1 VAATRLG
8 DVVTRVVIIGFAL
21 CVIVVVVVV
30 TLWWAHDN
38 NLRDHAERL
47 AVLEDALN
55 LGGQPQALVDEP
67 VTEPIEVPTEP
78 MPRLDVA
85 AGVRVAREANRPRP
99 TPFPRPSEYGRHAA
113 R

>member
-1 VAATRLG
+1 VTAAGGYIL
-8 DVVTRVVIIGFAL
+8 A
-21 CVIVVVVVV
+21 VIVAVVGFVCWWSADTDLRELKEHVADLKAWRAANFGGPQPVAV
-30 TLWWAHDN
+30 TD
-38 NLRDHAERL
+38 D
-47 AVLEDALN
+47 
-55 LGGQPQALVDEP
+55 P

-99 TPFPRPSEYGRHAA
+99 TPFPRASEYGRHAA

>member
-1 VAATRLG
+1 MTAAGGYVLAIIVA
-8 DVVTRVVIIGFAL
+8 VVAFV
-21 CVIVVVVVV
+21 C
-30 TLWWAHDN
+30 WWSADN
-38 NLRDHAERL
+38 DLRDHTERL

>member
-1 VAATRLG
+1 MTAAGGYVL
-8 DVVTRVVIIGFAL
+8 A
-21 CVIVVVVVV
+21 VIVAVVGFVC
-30 TLWWAHDN
+30 WWSADTD
-38 NLRDHAERL
+38 LASVKERL